1 MWSPKSDFVS
11 REPVW
16 LCSTP
21 VVITG
26 HVIQHTSTQGS
37 LNLSQSCYFLLSK
50 LQGSLSL
57 KIGYIHAY
65 MTRVPLRMP
74 QNSVCSLSSS
84 YIFVSGRGRGGSPF
98 SASRKGNIQ
107 EYKGT
112 KISFDE

>member
-21 VVITG
+21 VVITD
-26 HVIQHTSTQGS
+26 HVIQHMSTQRS
-37 LNLSQSCYFLLSK
+37 LKLLFSAVNI
-50 LQGSLSL
+50 QGSLSL

-65 MTRVPLRMP
+65 MTHVPLRMP